1 VDAVRRLLAAVLLFA
16 MPEPAAAAS
25 VDEAESAWR
34 LGERARAGELVR
46 EYVREHPASAR
57 SERVAALLARTAEDP
72 ADAMGR
78 WDEVLALDPGGELAA
93 EARWEK
99 AMHAY
104 SAGLYVAAAQEFE
117 EVSARF
123 GKWIDPGRALL
134 WQGYAQLGADRAEDA
149 LAAFREAERKAQDRF
164 DRRSAE
170 LGVAHATF
178 RLGNVREAL
187 RLYERFEEDHPD
199 DGRAS
204 AAARRAVECLRLTGR
219 NALADQKAKE
229 IEERYPDSFEAT
241 LARADV
247 RPSAPGVAPEE
258 VPETVVPA
266 PRGPFVVQ
274 VAAMTDPRNAA
285 ELRRLI
291 LAKGLGP
298 LTIEPG
304 EGPLGPVHRVILGP
318 YATEAEARAAA
329 DSVAT
334 LGDLN
339 PRVREAAS
347 P

>member
-1 VDAVRRLLAAVLLFA
+1 MRRFLAVAALLAV
-16 MPEPAAAAS
+16 PASTGAS
-25 VDEAESAWR
+25 VEEAESAWR
-34 LGERARAGELVR
+34 VGERARAGELVR
-46 EYVREHPASAR
+46 EWTRDHPESAR
-57 SERVAALLARTAEDP
+57 SARVAALLARTAEDP
-72 ADAMGR
+72 ADAMGL
-78 WDEVLALDPGGELAA
+78 WDEVLALDPDAELAA

-117 EVSARF
+117 EVASGF

-149 LAAFREAERKAQDRF
+149 LAAFRDAERKASDRF

-170 LGVAHATF
+170 LGIAHANF
-178 RLGNVREAL
+178 RLGNVRDAL
-187 RLYERFEEDHPD
+187 RQYESFERDYSD

-204 AAARRAVECLRLTGR
+204 AAALRAVECLRLTGR
-219 NALADQKAKE
+219 NALADQKAAE

-241 LARADV
+241 LARAEA
-247 RPSAPGVAPEE
+247 RPSEIGAAPAE
-258 VPETVVPA
+258 VPEAAEPA
-266 PRGPFVVQ
+266 PRGPFIVQ

-291 LAKGLGP
+291 LAKGIGP
-298 LTIEPG
+298 LEIEPG
-304 EGPLGPVHRVILGP
+304 EGPQGPVHRVILGP
-318 YATEAEARAAA
+318 YATEEEARAAA